1 MRKLKLIAASISLVF
16 LTTILAGCNK
26 DIRKTD
32 YEFTKVIVK
41 LPNGEIVQGEVEE
54 WTTYDAKDMVKVK
67 IKGGKQY
74 LGHSNNIVLYN
85 D

>member
-1 MRKLKLIAASISLVF
+1 MRKLKLIIASISLVF

-26 DIRKTD
+26 DIWKTD

-41 LPNGEIVQGEVEE
+41 LPNGEIVEGEVEE

-74 LGHSNNIVLYN
+74 LGHSSDIVLYN

>member
-1 MRKLKLIAASISLVF
+1 MKKVKLILASISLVF

-26 DIRKTD
+26 DIWQTD
-32 YEFTKVIVK
+32 YEFKKAIIK

-54 WTTYDAKDMVKVK
+54 WTSYRGKSMVKVK

-74 LGHSNNIVLYN
+74 LGHSNNIILYN

>member
-1 MRKLKLIAASISLVF
+1 MRKVKLILVSISLVF

-26 DIRKTD
+26 DIWQTD
-32 YEFTKVIVK
+32 FEFAKVIIK
-41 LPNGEIVQGEVEE
+41 LPNGEIVEGEVEE

-74 LGHSNNIVLYN
+74 LGHSNNIILYN

>member
-26 DIRKTD
+26 DIWQRD
-32 YEFTKVIVK
+32 YEFTKAIIK
-41 LPNGEIVQGEVEE
+41 LPNGEIVEGEVEE
-54 WTTYDAKDMVKVK
+54 WTSYQQKSMVKVK

-74 LGHSNNIVLYN
+74 LGHSNNIILYN

>member
-16 LTTILAGCNK
+16 LTTVLAGCNK
-26 DIRKTD
+26 DFWQTD
-32 YEFTKVIVK
+32 FEFTKVIIK
-41 LPNGEIVQGEVEE
+41 LPNGEIVEGEVEE
-54 WTTYDAKDMVKVK
+54 WTSYHKKSMVKVK

>member
-26 DIRKTD
+26 DIWQTD
-32 YEFTKVIVK
+32 FKFNKVIIK
-41 LPNGEIVQGEVEE
+41 LPNGEIVEGEVEE

-67 IKGGKQY
+67 IKGGKLY
-74 LGHSNNIVLYN
+74 LGNSENIILYN

>member
-1 MRKLKLIAASISLVF
+1 MLLVQKGDTLICIIEANDVQEMIVEA
-16 LTTILAGCNK
+16 
-26 DIRKTD
+26 D

-41 LPNGEIVQGEVEE
+41 LPNGEIVEGEVEE

>member
-1 MRKLKLIAASISLVF
+1 MRKLKLIIATISLVF

-26 DIRKTD
+26 DIWQTD
-32 YEFTKVIVK
+32 YEFKKAIVK
-41 LPNGEIVQGEVEE
+41 LPNGEIVEGEVEE
-54 WTTYDAKDMVKVK
+54 WTSYREKPMVKVK

-74 LGHSNNIVLYN
+74 LGHSNNIILYN